1 MKNNTLQK
9 RKINLGI
16 EILRFLCCFW
26 INFNHVAIIKKNHQK
41 YLYRRF
47 HVPIFILISF
57 YFNYHHLIEK
67 AINKIISRFQ
77 RLLIPYVLWPI
88 IILILNNF
96 LISKY
101 SFGEFG
107 RKITLKDF
115 LIQIIIGHRYHL
127 VFWFQFFLIFTTL
140 IITILSFIFKKNI
153 LNIILLLGIISF
165 NLTIS
170 RLNYNF
176 FSSYGFSGKNL
187 GSVIDLMPIVAIGC
201 IFSSMDILSK
211 IKHFSKYFYLLLLNL
226 IFLLFEY
233 DIFVN
238 IPELRFSNVLLF
250 LSAAVIFFI
259 LFGSISFDKIKNK
272 KIILIL
278 MNITKFTGG
287 IY

>member
-1 MKNNTLQK
+1 
-9 RKINLGI
+9 
-16 EILRFLCCFW
+16 
-26 INFNHVAIIKKNHQK
+26 
-41 YLYRRF
+41 
-47 HVPIFILISF
+47 
-57 YFNYHHLIEK
+57 
-67 AINKIISRFQ
+67 
-77 RLLIPYVLWPI
+77 
-88 IILILNNF
+88 
-96 LISKY
+96 
-101 SFGEFG
+101 
-107 RKITLKDF
+107 
-115 LIQIIIGHRYHL
+115 
-127 VFWFQFFLIFTTL
+127 
-140 IITILSFIFKKNI
+140 
-153 LNIILLLGIISF
+153 LNIILLLGIIAF

-201 IFSSMDILSK
+201 IFRSMDILSK

-287 IY
+287 IYYTHPTFLAYLVKLSSFFKKRNYINALLIYIISYCFCLIGSKLFINNKLKYLFI